1 MRLYSLS
8 LLAISQIIHIF
19 GPGEKDNLSKHLLA
33 RIPATFKQGQLILII
48 VIIIIFRRKMCGG
61 A

>member
-8 LLAISQIIHIF
+8 LLAIFQIIHIF
-19 GPGEKDNLSKHLLA
+19 GRGEKDNLSKTFA